1 MKRSISLLAVLAL
14 VSVVVGCGGGEDGSG
29 GIQSA
34 PNAITLQQVQSAV
47 FTPSCA
53 LSDCHRG
60 ASAPFGLE
68 LTAGQ
73 TLGKIVGVES
83 SEVPDYDRVEPW
95 NPTDSYVYMKVT
107 GDIRILGDSM
117 PPPGLASALT
127 DQQKELLRQWIEQG
141 ANP

>member
-1 MKRSISLLAVLAL
+1 MTRSIPLLAVVLFA
-14 VSVVVGCGGGEDGSG
+14 VGCGGGEDGSG

-47 FTPSCA
+47 FTPGCA

-60 ASAPFGLE
+60 ASAPFGLD
-68 LTAGQ
+68 LSAGQ
-73 TLGKIVGVES
+73 TLGNVLGVES
-83 SEVPDYDRVEPW
+83 AEQSDYDRVEPW

-107 GDIRILGDSM
+107 GDIRILGDPM